1 MNVLPYK
8 DNDVESLY
16 DNYHEKLNNIYPD
29 DNGNQHDEMFKF
41 MKNGFNIDEDYEEDE
56 IKNSVSVICV
66 DDGPCELI
74 TSNGISVCK
83 KCGKMSEKIIEHN
96 AEWRYYGSDD
106 SKSSDPTRCGMP
118 TNFLLKESSLGS
130 AIAYGGIN
138 NPDMA
143 KIRKYHIWNAMPYKE
158 RSLYNVFDAISV
170 RSINSGIP
178 ACIIEDA
185 KENYKLLDESQIS
198 RGSNRKGLIAACIYN
213 ACKKR
218 CVPRSAK
225 EIAKIFNLN
234 ITNMTRG
241 CKHFMDIMNM
251 HKKSDMNTAMK
262 STKPGDFVDRFC
274 SNINIS
280 DDLKGLCVK
289 ITNKVDEY
297 SLVSSNTPPSVAA
310 GCIYM
315 ICNFCK
321 TGITKKDISQTCGI
335 SEVTISKCYKKISEY
350 KKVLFSK
357 QERKF
362 FNIK

>member
-66 DDGPCELI
+66 GDGPCELI

-198 RGSNRKGLIAACIYN
+198 RGSNRKGLIAACIY
-213 ACKKR
+213 
-218 CVPRSAK
+218 
-225 EIAKIFNLN
+225 
-234 ITNMTRG
+234 
-241 CKHFMDIMNM
+241 
-251 HKKSDMNTAMK
+251 
-262 STKPGDFVDRFC
+262 
-274 SNINIS
+274 
-280 DDLKGLCVK
+280 
-289 ITNKVDEY
+289 
-297 SLVSSNTPPSVAA
+297 
-310 GCIYM
+310 
-315 ICNFCK
+315 K
-321 TGITKKDISQTCGI
+321 T
-335 SEVTISKCYKKISEY
+335 
-350 KKVLFSK
+350 
-357 QERKF
+357 
-362 FNIK
+362 